1 MKNSMIKVTVNV
13 IKSKSPISFNNRNT
27 TTSPLQKSN
36 PMMLSSSTKNPLPV
50 SKSIPKDINTLLKLS
65 TDETPTFDVESSE
78 TSSFLTKPQIQLN
91 TKPRILSVIWT
102 GKSKEH
108 VETKTICPYESTSAP
123 VDNNNNNNNN
133 ILLNKNNKCKV
144 YYDNTKQDEEEDV
157 SNFLNYKLGDI
168 NNDNESESI
177 ILGALN
183 NFNEEQFKVNNYE
196 DNNMNKK
203 CQSQIKKYNKCNNN
217 NNTNSNSNNN
227 NIITSKSNNFHLIA
241 KYANV
246 NKNLK
251 NQHLYKNSSLKE
263 MEFDLSNLSP
273 QLFSVDDFNTS
284 YSRSIYN
291 NDISEMK
298 PNENINNVYMMNTC
312 FTFSNQRNYNMFMNR
327 NSYNNNN
334 SNNMNNK
341 AKNVSTKCVNEQ
353 KKKVM
358 NGFRY
363 DCCVNKNKNTITTKR
378 CQTNPST
385 RIVKDKSK
393 VYGNNN
399 NNNNSNTHVNN
410 KGINL
415 KKSSNNIN
423 KKVGGNNNMKSSYVS
438 NNTINNVQ
446 KCYKQN
452 NNVTVIKYKNNNNN
466 NGKGNNNLNCVGSKK
481 CTKTVST
488 NQKRNAGIFM
498 KDYKQQPQT
507 WEH

>member
-27 TTSPLQKSN
+27 TTSPLQASSN
-36 PMMLSSSTKNPLPV
+36 PMILSSSIKNPLPL

-102 GKSKEH
+102 GKSKEQI
-108 VETKTICPYESTSAP
+108 ETKTICPYESTSAP
-123 VDNNNNNNNN
+123 VDTNNNT
-133 ILLNKNNKCKV
+133 KCKV
-144 YYDNTKQDEEEDV
+144 NYATTTKQDDDEDV

-168 NNDNESESI
+168 NNDNDSESI

-183 NFNEEQFKVNNYE
+183 NFNDDYDNTNN
-196 DNNMNKK
+196 NNNNGMR
-203 CQSQIKKYNKCNNN
+203 CQSQIQKYNKCNSGNN
-217 NNTNSNSNNN
+217 NINNNSNNN
-227 NIITSKSNNFHLIA
+227 INIVTSKSNNFHLIA
-241 KYANV
+241 KYVNV
-246 NKNLK
+246 NKNMK

-312 FTFSNQRNYNMFMNR
+312 FTFSNQRNYNMLMNK
-327 NSYNNNN
+327 NNVNG
-334 SNNMNNK
+334 SGSGNNK
-341 AKNVSTKCVNEQ
+341 AKIVATKCVVNEQ

-358 NGFRY
+358 NGFNN
-363 DCCVNKNKNTITTKR
+363 VNKSKNTITTKR

-385 RIVKDKSK
+385 RVVTDKSK
-393 VYGNNN
+393 MCGSSSNN
-399 NNNNSNTHVNN
+399 NNNNSNTHVNS

-415 KKSSNNIN
+415 KKSCNNIN
-423 KKVGGNNNMKSSYVS
+423 KKVNNNMKSSYVS
-438 NNTINNVQ
+438 SNTINNMQ
-446 KCYKQN
+446 KGYKQN
-452 NNVTVIKYKNNNNN
+452 NNVTVIKYKNSNNNG
-466 NGKGNNNLNCVGSKK
+466 GKGNNNLNCGGMKK
-481 CTKTVST
+481 YTKTAST
-488 NQKRNAGIFM
+488 NQKRNVGIFM

>member
-13 IKSKSPISFNNRNT
+13 IKSKSPISFTNRNT
-27 TTSPLQKSN
+27 TTSPSAN

-102 GKSKEH
+102 GKSKEQI
-108 VETKTICPYESTSAP
+108 ETKTICPYESTSAP
-123 VDNNNNNNNN
+123 VDTNNNTNNNNNT
-133 ILLNKNNKCKV
+133 KCKV
-144 YYDNTKQDEEEDV
+144 CYASTTKQDDDEDV

-168 NNDNESESI
+168 NNDNDSESI

-183 NFNEEQFKVNNYE
+183 NFNDDYDNTNTNN
-196 DNNMNKK
+196 NGVR
-203 CQSQIKKYNKCNNN
+203 CQSQIQKYNKC
-217 NNTNSNSNNN
+217 NSNSNNN
-227 NIITSKSNNFHLIA
+227 INIVTSKSNNFHLIA

-246 NKNLK
+246 NKNMN

-312 FTFSNQRNYNMFMNR
+312 FTFSNQRNYNMFMNKT
-327 NSYNNNN
+327 NNNN
-334 SNNMNNK
+334 VNCGSGGNK
-341 AKNVSTKCVNEQ
+341 AKIVQMKCVVNEQ

-358 NGFRY
+358 NNNGFNN
-363 DCCVNKNKNTITTKR
+363 VNKSKNTITTKR

-385 RIVKDKSK
+385 RVINDKSK
-393 VYGNNN
+393 VCGSSSN
-399 NNNNSNTHVNN
+399 NNNNSNKHVNS

-415 KKSSNNIN
+415 KKSCNNIN
-423 KKVGGNNNMKSSYVS
+423 KKVGVNNNNMKSSYVS
-438 NNTINNVQ
+438 SNTINNNVQ
-446 KCYKQN
+446 KGYKQN
-452 NNVTVIKYKNNNNN
+452 NNVTVIKYKNNNVQ
-466 NGKGNNNLNCVGSKK
+466 KVNNNLNCGGMKK
-481 CTKTVST
+481 CIKTAST
-488 NQKRNAGIFM
+488 NQKRNVGIFM